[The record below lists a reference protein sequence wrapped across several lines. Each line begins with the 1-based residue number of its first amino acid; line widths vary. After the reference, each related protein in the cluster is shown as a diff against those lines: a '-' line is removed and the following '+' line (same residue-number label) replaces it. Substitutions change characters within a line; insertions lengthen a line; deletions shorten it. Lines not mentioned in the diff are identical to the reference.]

1 MLRKTAHSI
10 LCFVEA
16 EWINMQNVAGTV
28 LLLDDSASIKRRER
42 LFIVVYAN
50 IIFLLV
56 IWI

>member
-1 MLRKTAHSI
+1 
-10 LCFVEA
+10 
-16 EWINMQNVAGTV
+16 MQNVAGTV

-42 LFIVVYAN
+42 RFIVVYAN